1 MSAKKNKRHAVTLM
15 IQHTSK
21 IKRQE
26 YENLKK
32 YNNTMAGC
40 IKTELRQE
48 GCYQK
53 SYDKIKIY
61 KDI

>member
-15 IQHTSK
+15 TQHTSK
-21 IKRQE
+21 IERQE
-26 YENLKK
+26 YENLQK

-48 GCYQK
+48 GCYK
-53 SYDKIKIY
+53 KGL
-61 KDI
+61 